1 MSRKNILIV
10 YSSREATG
18 NSKKIAEALAGHF
31 GEQAV
36 LSSAG
41 NAPDPSGFAYVIM
54 GFGIYH
60 GWPDGDMRAFMR
72 RCKSVPVGLFLT
84 LGAYPDSDHA
94 KSCMGRAEGLL
105 QSCLVRGRFMCHGR
119 LDPALIERMKNR
131 ASGPHSWNEE
141 RARRIDA
148 AETRPDANDF
158 ERAIEIF
165 SEGWKKV
172 SNPPTR
178 SKVLELRSGIVLA
191 SFGTTRE
198 KAAAAYCGIEQQ
210 LRTENPG
217 VELRWAY
224 TSKMVRDI
232 RQKRG
237 AAEVKSV
244 PDVLNEML
252 IDGFTDVTV
261 VPTNVVPGEEYHK
274 LASDVAAF
282 HNGALKFN
290 SLKLSAPL
298 LKNGRRLKEIC
309 KILLDELPGSR
320 QPEDAVLFMGHGN
333 ESGRCDMHYLAAAA
347 ELNRL
352 DGNVYLAS
360 VEGVPD
366 FFDVRDELL
375 ERKYKRVW
383 LLPFMIVAGDHA
395 VNDLAGDDADSW
407 KSMLSSD
414 GIECHTVLKGLG
426 EYERIARLFAVG
438 MMS

>member
-36 LSSAG
+36 LASAG
-41 NAPDPSGFAYVIM
+41 NALDPSGFEYVIM

-105 QSCLVRGRFMCHGR
+105 QSCPVRGRFICHGR

-131 ASGPHSWNEE
+131 ASGPHSWNDE
-141 RARRIDA
+141 RARRIEA
-148 AETRPDANDF
+148 AENRPDADDLQ
-158 ERAIEIF
+158 RSIEIF
-165 SEGWKKV
+165 TGAWNKV
-172 SNPPTR
+172 STSPPHPEVQER
-178 SKVLELRSGIVLA
+178 RPGIVLA

-198 KAAAAYCGIEQQ
+198 QAAAAYCGIEQQ
-210 LRTENPG
+210 LRAANPG

-224 TSKMVRDI
+224 NSKMVRDI
-232 RQKRG
+232 RRKRG
-237 AAEVKSV
+237 TSEVKSV
-244 PDVLNEML
+244 PDILNEML

-282 HNGALKFN
+282 HNGALRFD

-320 QPEDAVLFMGHGN
+320 HPDDAVLFMGHGN

-366 FFDVRDELL
+366 FFDVREELL

-395 VNDLAGDDADSW
+395 LNDLAGDDADSW
-407 KSMLSSD
+407 KGRLTSD
-414 GIECHTVLKGLG
+414 GIECHAVLKGLG
-426 EYERIARLFAVG
+426 EYERIARVFADG
-438 MMS
+438 MRP